1 MEAYSEIKQKLVD
14 HLLAILDDKIE
25 TVMCEIEMA
34 KEARDNETKNSVGDK
49 YETNRTMA
57 QFELEKNSL
66 LLNKTILLK
75 NELLQI
81 DVHKKC
87 DKAEFGSFVQT
98 SEGDYFISIGLGK
111 TDIENKPVYCI
122 SLASPIGK
130 MLNNKKTG
138 DLLNFKGKA
147 MTIINIF

>member
-1 MEAYSEIKQKLVD
+1 MKAYSKIKQQLVN
-14 HLLAILDDKIE
+14 HLSEILDIRIE
-25 TVMCEIEMA
+25 MLIREIEMA

-57 QFELEKNSL
+57 QFELEKNTL
-66 LLNKTILLK
+66 LLNKTVVLK
-75 NELLQI
+75 NELLQTDI
-81 DVHKKC
+81 HKKF

-111 TDIENKPVYCI
+111 TEIENKPFYCI

-130 MLNNKKTG
+130 MLQNKKVG
-138 DLLNFKGKA
+138 DLFNFQGKA
-147 MTIINIF
+147 ITIINIF

>member
-1 MEAYSEIKQKLVD
+1 MNTYSEIKQKLVN
-14 HLLAILDDKIE
+14 HLSEILDTRIE
-25 TVMCEIEMA
+25 TVIREIELA

-57 QFELEKNSL
+57 QFELEKNTL
-66 LLNKTILLK
+66 LLNKTVVLK

-81 DVHKKC
+81 DIHKKC

-98 SEGDYFISIGLGK
+98 SAGDYFISIGLGK
-111 TDIENKPVYCI
+111 TEIENKPVYCI

-130 MLNNKKTG
+130 MLQNKKVG
-138 DLLNFKGKA
+138 DLFNFQGKA
-147 MTIINIF
+147 ITIINIF